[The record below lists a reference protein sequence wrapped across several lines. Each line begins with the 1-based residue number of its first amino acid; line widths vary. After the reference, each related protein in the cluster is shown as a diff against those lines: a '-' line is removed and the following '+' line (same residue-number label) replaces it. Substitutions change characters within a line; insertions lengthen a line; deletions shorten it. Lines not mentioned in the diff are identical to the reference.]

1 MAVLGSKSPVKSI
14 QRGSTSLAADASSA
28 VTITAVDTD
37 KSFVSIGTK
46 SGSQAGSTTSNAAY
60 TAGGGITCGAALTA
74 TTTLTVYAGKIDLY
88 SATRAQ
94 NATAYWE
101 VIEYV

>member
-14 QRGSTSLAADASSA
+14 QRGSTSIAADSSSA

-46 SGSQAGSTTSNAAY
+46 SGSQAGTTSSNVSY

-74 TTTLTVYAGKIDLY
+74 TTTLTVYAGEIDLY
-88 SATRAQ
+88 NVTRSQ
-94 NATAYWE
+94 NSTAYWE